1 VTARTVTVGWSHED
15 VDFRVV
21 CTLTPGS
28 PGRGADLNGPG
39 EPAYGPEVEI
49 VEVREDAPNGSERP
63 DLLDLVAKDFD
74 LIEER
79 AVEAA
84 GDDEDAARD
93 SAEQLSADCARDERR
108 LGC

>member
-1 VTARTVTVGWSHED
+1 VTARTVTIGWSHDD

-39 EPAYGPEVEI
+39 EPAEGPEVIIE
-49 VEVREDAPNGSERP
+49 EVREDAPGGAARP
-63 DLLDLVAKDFD
+63 DLLEAAQADFD
-74 LIEER
+74 LIEEG
-79 AVEAA
+79 AVEKA
-84 GDDEDAARD
+84 GDDEDSSRD
-93 SAEQLSADCARDERR
+93 SAEQLAVDCARDEQR